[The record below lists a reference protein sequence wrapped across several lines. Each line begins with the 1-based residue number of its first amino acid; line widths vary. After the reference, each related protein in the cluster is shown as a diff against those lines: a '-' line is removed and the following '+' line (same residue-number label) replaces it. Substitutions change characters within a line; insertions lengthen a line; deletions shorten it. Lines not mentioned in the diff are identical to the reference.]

1 MSGLGVP
8 GVGARILVAPGA
20 WKGTFTPRQ
29 AAAAIVAGVTRVAP
43 EARVVV
49 LPISDG
55 GDGLLEAVLPDGARR
70 ETVSVTGPL
79 GVAVN
84 ATLGWLDE
92 VTAIFESA
100 AACGL
105 ALVPREGRDPLRSTT
120 RGVGELIRVAASRG
134 ARTVVVGLG
143 GSATVDGGTGVG
155 RALGWRFFDAERFDL
170 AEGGAAL
177 GQLVSVV
184 PGGRLT
190 CRVMGVTDVTAPL
203 TGPQGAAPFF
213 GPQKGAKPDDVLL
226 LGAGLERL
234 ARVMAESGHA
244 DLAATPGGGAA
255 GGLGAGLIWFAAGEL
270 VPGAPWVF
278 ERIRFD
284 AALGEADL
292 VITSEG
298 RFDRTSL
305 IGKATGEV
313 LRRAEAA
320 GRRAV
325 VLAGAAEGVPDAPV
339 IAARGLVDPAAL
351 AGLAERAMRDVLGL
365 SPS

>member
-1 MSGLGVP
+1 MNS
-8 GVGARILVAPGA
+8 ILIAPAA

-29 AAAAIVAGVTRVAP
+29 AAAAILAGVRRALP
-43 EARVVV
+43 DARMVV

-70 ETVSVTGPL
+70 EAVPVPGPL
-79 GVAVN
+79 GVPVE

-92 VTAIFESA
+92 VTAICESA
-100 AACGL
+100 AASGL
-105 ALVPREGRDPLRSTT
+105 ALVPRDGRDPLRATT
-120 RGVGELIRVAASRG
+120 RGVGDLIRAAAGRG

-143 GSATVDGGTGVG
+143 GSATVDGGTGAA

-170 AEGGAAL
+170 AEGGANL
-177 GQLVSVV
+177 SQLASVM
-184 PGGRLT
+184 PGPRLA
-190 CRVMGVTDVTAPL
+190 CRVLGVTDVTAPL
-203 TGPQGAAPFF
+203 LGPMGAAPFF

-226 LGAGLERL
+226 LAAGLERL
-234 ARVMAESGHA
+234 TRVMVEAGYP

-255 GGLGAGLIWFAAGEL
+255 GGLGAGLMWFAGGEL

-278 ERIRFD
+278 ERIGFD
-284 AALGEADL
+284 AALAAADV

-305 IGKATGEV
+305 VGKATGEV

-325 VLAGAAEGVPDAPV
+325 VLAGASEGVPEAPV
-339 IAARGLVDPAAL
+339 VTGKGLVDPVAL
-351 AGLAERAMRDVLGL
+351 AALAERAMRERLGL

>member
-1 MSGLGVP
+1 MSGPSGQGVK
-8 GVGARILVAPGA
+8 ILVAPAA

-29 AAAAIVAGVTRVAP
+29 AAAAIVAGVTRAAP
-43 EARVVV
+43 DAAVVV

-55 GDGLLEAVLPDGARR
+55 GDGLLEAVLPDSARR
-70 ETVSVTGPL
+70 ELVSVPGPL
-79 GVAVN
+79 GLPVQAP
-84 ATLGWLDE
+84 LGWLDE
-92 VTAIFESA
+92 VTAIFECA
-100 AACGL
+100 AASGL
-105 ALVPREGRDPLRSTT
+105 ALVPRDERDPLRATT
-120 RGVGELIRVAASRG
+120 RGVGELIRVAAGRG
-134 ARTVVVGLG
+134 ARIVVAGLG
-143 GSATVDGGTGVG
+143 GSATVDGGTGAA

-170 AEGGAAL
+170 AEGGATLSHLA
-177 GQLVSVV
+177 SVV
-184 PGGRLT
+184 PGPRLT
-190 CRVMGVTDVTAPL
+190 CRVVGVTDVTAPL

-234 ARVMAESGHA
+234 ARVMVDAGHA

-255 GGLGAGLIWFAAGEL
+255 GGLGAGLMWFAGGEL

-278 ERIRFD
+278 ERIGFD
-284 AALGEADL
+284 AALAAADA
-292 VITSEG
+292 VITCEG

-305 IGKATGEV
+305 VGKATGEV
-313 LRRAEAA
+313 LRRAEEA

-339 IAARGLVDPAAL
+339 VAAKGLVDPATLSA
-351 AGLAERAMRDVLGL
+351 LAERAMREQLGL